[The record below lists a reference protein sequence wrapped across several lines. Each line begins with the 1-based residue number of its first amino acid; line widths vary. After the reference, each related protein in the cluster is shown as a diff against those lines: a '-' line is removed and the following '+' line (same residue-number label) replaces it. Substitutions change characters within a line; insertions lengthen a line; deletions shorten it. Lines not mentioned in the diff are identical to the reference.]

1 MELVFPNETAYISA
15 IHENVNYFSLNL
27 KAWGGGLNIKYQTNH
42 YKIYPYTTTTIQS
55 RRVKQLKAI
64 PEN

>member
-1 MELVFPNETAYISA
+1 MRRKRFE
-15 IHENVNYFSLNL
+15 
-27 KAWGGGLNIKYQTNH
+27 YQTNH
-42 YKIYPYTTTTIQS
+42 YKIYTYTTTTIQS